1 MKSCLG
7 PHREGGPQWERW
19 LVYSRPLIGECSVTM
34 KNFSGA
40 VAAITGAGSGM
51 GRALALALA
60 GRGCHLALADLDE
73 PGLAETVRLVS
84 ETAADQNLTV
94 SRHLVDVADREAVER
109 FAAEA
114 ASAHGKINLVFNNA
128 GVSVT
133 GLADQLPFED
143 FHWLMNINFW
153 GVVHGSRAFLPY
165 IREAGEG
172 HIVNTS
178 SVFGL
183 FGIPS
188 QSAYN
193 ASKFAVKGF
202 TDALRVELD
211 GEPVA
216 VSCVMP
222 GGVKTSIVSRS
233 RYLLADN
240 QAPTREE
247 AAQRFQQ
254 YAGLTADQ
262 AAAQILVGVAQG
274 RARILVG
281 RDAKVLGVLLR
292 IFPVAY
298 LRFLAWLQRR
308 ERASRASD
316 PARQTVD

>member
-1 MKSCLG
+1 MKDF
-7 PHREGGPQWERW
+7 R
-19 LVYSRPLIGECSVTM
+19 
-34 KNFSGA
+34 GA

-60 GRGCHLALADLDE
+60 ERGCHLALADVDE
-73 PGLAETVRLVS
+73 PGLAETLGLVAES
-84 ETAADQNLTV
+84 VGNQNLTV

-114 ASAHGKINLVFNNA
+114 AAAHGKVNLVFNNA

-133 GLADQLPFED
+133 GPADQLRYED

-183 FGIPS
+183 FGVPS

-211 GEPVA
+211 GEPIV

-222 GGVKTSIVSRS
+222 GGVKTSIVARS
-233 RYLLADN
+233 RYRPADN
-240 QAPTREE
+240 RAPTREE
-247 AAQRFQQ
+247 AALRFQQ
-254 YAGLTADQ
+254 LAALTPDQ
-262 AAAQILVGVAQG
+262 AAVQILAGVARG

-281 RDAKVLGVLLR
+281 RDARVLGFLLR

-298 LRFLAWLQRR
+298 LRFLAWVQRR
-308 ERASRASD
+308 EHTSRASA
-316 PARQTVD
+316 PARQPVD